1 MNLNVRFSALTN
13 LHSQGLSS
21 PRRHS
26 TEGTTISALT
36 KSRRQ
41 VYAADSQLSA
51 ALKTCHSLSLHCR
64 PKAVPEEMFF
74 GIKITV

>member
-1 MNLNVRFSALTN
+1 MNLNFKFSALTN

-26 TEGTTISALT
+26 TEGTTISGLT
-36 KSRRQ
+36 KFRRQ
-41 VYAADSQLSA
+41 VYAAVSQLSP
-51 ALKTCHSLSLHCR
+51 ALKTCRALSLHCR
-64 PKAVPEEMFF
+64 PKAVPKEVFF

>member
-26 TEGTTISALT
+26 TEGTTISGLT

-41 VYAADSQLSA
+41 EYAADSQLSPT
-51 ALKTCHSLSLHCR
+51 LKTCRALSLHWG
-64 PKAVPEEMFF
+64 PKAVAKEIFF
-74 GIKITV
+74 GIKITA

>member
-26 TEGTTISALT
+26 TEGTTISGLT

-41 VYAADSQLSA
+41 ADSQLSP

>member
-26 TEGTTISALT
+26 AEGTTISELT

-41 VYAADSQLSA
+41 VYAADSQLYP
-51 ALKTCHSLSLHCR
+51 ALKTCSALSLHCG
-64 PKAVPEEMFF
+64 PKAVPKEIFF
-74 GIKITV
+74 GIKITA